1 VTPEEL
7 SSALVDALAA
17 LRGSGFIAA
26 DVPLPDAVRVER
38 PRIRE
43 HGDYATN
50 VALQLAKKAG
60 LLPRELADALAKE
73 LLQHDGIAAVD
84 VAGPGFVNITITVGS
99 QGDVARQI
107 VDAGAGYGRSSALT
121 GVKVNM
127 EFVSANPTGPVTLA
141 SGRWA
146 AVGDALARLLEAAG
160 ADVTR
165 EYYFNDHG
173 AQIDR
178 FARSLLARGRGVP
191 VSEDGYAGSYIEEI
205 AGRIVAEYPEIAG
218 LDDDAAQEVFRHDG
232 TELMFEEIKATL
244 AAFGV
249 HFDVYFHENELHRSR
264 AVERAITRLTELGKT
279 YEHEGAL
286 WLRTSDYGDDK
297 DRVIVRSTGEPAYL
311 SGDLAYYLDKRERG
325 FDRCVILL
333 GADHHGYVA
342 RLMAMCAAFGDTPG
356 VNLEV
361 IIGQMVRL
369 LKDGE
374 PVRMGK
380 RSGNILTLDDLVGAV
395 GNDAG
400 RYALV
405 RYSID
410 AGIDID
416 LDLWSRQSSEN
427 PVYYVQYAHAR
438 LSSILRNAG
447 ELGIV
452 VEPATVRDDLLQHER
467 EGELLRALA
476 DFPGVVATATDLR
489 EPHRVARYLEDTAS
503 AFHKF
508 YDECRVLP
516 QGAEQVSDLHLA
528 RLLLVD
534 ATRTVMRNGLGL
546 LGVSAPER
554 M

>member
-1 VTPEEL
+1 MTPEEL

-26 DVPLPDAVRVER
+26 QVPLPDAVRVER

-50 VALQLAKKAG
+50 VALQLAKQAG
-60 LLPRELADALAKE
+60 LPPRDLADALAKE

-84 VAGPGFVNITITVGS
+84 VAGPGFVNITIAVGS

-107 VDAGAGYGRSSALT
+107 VEAGTAYGRSSALT
-121 GVKVNM
+121 GVKVNL

-178 FARSLLARGRGVP
+178 FARSLLARGRGEP
-191 VSEDGYAGSYIEEI
+191 MPEDGYAGEYIEE
-205 AGRIVAEYPEIAG
+205 VAATDRRGAPRDRRARRRR
-218 LDDDAAQEVFRHDG
+218 AQEVFRHDG

-286 WLRTSDYGDDK
+286 WLRTYRLRRRQGPGHRPVD
-297 DRVIVRSTGEPAYL
+297 GEPAYM

-369 LKDGE
+369 LRDGAA
-374 PVRMGK
+374 GTD
-380 RSGNILTLDDLVGAV
+380 GQAGAT
-395 GNDAG
+395 
-400 RYALV
+400 
-405 RYSID
+405 S
-410 AGIDID
+410 
-416 LDLWSRQSSEN
+416 
-427 PVYYVQYAHAR
+427 
-438 LSSILRNAG
+438 
-447 ELGIV
+447 
-452 VEPATVRDDLLQHER
+452 
-467 EGELLRALA
+467 
-476 DFPGVVATATDLR
+476 
-489 EPHRVARYLEDTAS
+489 
-503 AFHKF
+503 
-508 YDECRVLP
+508 
-516 QGAEQVSDLHLA
+516 
-528 RLLLVD
+528 
-534 ATRTVMRNGLGL
+534 
-546 LGVSAPER
+546 
-554 M
+554 